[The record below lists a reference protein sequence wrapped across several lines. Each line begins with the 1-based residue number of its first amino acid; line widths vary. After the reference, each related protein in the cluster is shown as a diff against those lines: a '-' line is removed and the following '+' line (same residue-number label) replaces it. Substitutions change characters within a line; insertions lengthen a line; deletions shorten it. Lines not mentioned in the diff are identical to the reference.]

1 MTSPSFYRLKLW
13 HIDSMLRRVFLS
25 LICQR
30 CTVLVKNR
38 VESDS
43 HYLDL
48 VKFRF
53 ISLFLF
59 HCFCYLYFICLALF
73 YLAVYFFYLTIF
85 TKIQDLTN
93 YLRNFTSFILDGKLY
108 RFLDKDLVC
117 IFALI
122 LTLIKFFLLR
132 CLIKININRHVLNW
146 PIGWNSKRISFF
158 KHFFHLSKFIS
169 IERWKWWKFLLVKTN
184 LRIREKINMMLE
196 MFMFRYDV

>member
-1 MTSPSFYRLKLW
+1 MNCIYNLIGFLLTIHWGTDRKMTSPSFYRLKLW

-73 YLAVYFFYLTIF
+73 YLAVYFFYLTIL

-117 IFALI
+117 IFAL
-122 LTLIKFFLLR
+122 TL
-132 CLIKININRHVLNW
+132 RHW
-146 PIGWNSKRISFF
+146 
-158 KHFFHLSKFIS
+158 
-169 IERWKWWKFLLVKTN
+169 
-184 LRIREKINMMLE
+184 
-196 MFMFRYDV
+196 

>member
-13 HIDSMLRRVFLS
+13 HIDSMLTRVFLS

-43 HYLDL
+43 HYLDI

-59 HCFCYLYFICLALF
+59 PCFCYLYFICLALF
-73 YLAVYFFYLTIF
+73 YLAVYFFLPY
-85 TKIQDLTN
+85 QDPG
-93 YLRNFTSFILDGKLY
+93 LDKLLKKLY
-108 RFLDKDLVC
+108 KFYLGWKTVSISRQRFGMYICTYFK
-117 IFALI
+117 
-122 LTLIKFFLLR
+122 TLIKFFLLR
-132 CLIKININRHVLNW
+132 CLIKININRNVLNW

-184 LRIREKINMMLE
+184 LRIREKINMMLK

>member
-1 MTSPSFYRLKLW
+1 
-13 HIDSMLRRVFLS
+13 MLTRIFLS

-43 HYLDL
+43 HYLDI

-53 ISLFLF
+53 ISLFPFLVFVICHLLGFVLSRCLF
-59 HCFCYLYFICLALF
+59 FLPYHIYQDPGLDKLLKKLYKF
-73 YLAVYFFYLTIF
+73 YLGWKTVSISRQRFGMYICTYF
-85 TKIQDLTN
+85 K
-93 YLRNFTSFILDGKLY
+93 
-108 RFLDKDLVC
+108 
-117 IFALI
+117 
-122 LTLIKFFLLR
+122 TLIKFFLLR

-146 PIGWNSKRISFF
+146 PIGWNSKIISFF

-184 LRIREKINMMLE
+184 LRIREKINMMLK